1 MTAGVAVR
9 RTPIAEPR
17 SLFSA
22 DAPEPPRRT
31 LEAAILATF
40 DERRLRG
47 TAPCLVCGEAVDAGG
62 VCSSCGTELS

>member
-9 RTPIAEPR
+9 RVPIAEPR

-22 DAPEPPRRT
+22 DAPEPSRRT
-31 LEAAILATF
+31 LEAAILAML

-47 TAPCLVCGEAVDAGG
+47 TAACLVCGESADASG
-62 VCSSCGTELS
+62 VCGSCGSELS